1 MTSATLEEMRVA
13 REKRDAFEA
22 YGAEISAAY
31 IEAERAAEREAEER
45 PFKLRMQ
52 RRADYELE
60 FAAEL
65 GDQVEARGG
74 AYETTH
80 DVARTLSAVN
90 FRFGFQVDH
99 EAVADVLSRDPEP
112 VGDDYRPIPTAQRAT
127 TGEGA

>member
-52 RRADYELE
+52 RRADY
-60 FAAEL
+60 EL